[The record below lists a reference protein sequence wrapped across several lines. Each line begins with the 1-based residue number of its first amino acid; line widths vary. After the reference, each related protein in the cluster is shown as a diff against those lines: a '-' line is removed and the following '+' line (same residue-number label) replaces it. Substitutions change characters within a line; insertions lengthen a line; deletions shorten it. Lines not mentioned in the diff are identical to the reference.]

1 MKKRT
6 GGGCSRRDFLNIP
19 PPPGPWHPLQWK
31 SMLQARR
38 RAGTGPYGAVSP
50 ALTKFVAPL
59 RMVGIDI
66 PVLASDG
73 VSALGATHYSVDVGE
88 FPGYPASGLR

>member
-6 GGGCSRRDFLNIP
+6 GGGCSRRDFLKYSAAA
-19 PPPGPWHPLQWK
+19 GAVASLQWK
-31 SMLQARR
+31 SMLQA
-38 RAGTGPYGAVSP
+38 AVAPATGPYGAVSP

-88 FPGYPASGLR
+88 FPDILHPDFA